1 MNIILYA
8 IPFFFL
14 LILIEFGFGVFVGR
28 NTYRINDTINSLSL
42 GSLSRLEGLVILG
55 ASGLIYEFLI
65 DEFQLFQLPEQTWV
79 WILCFILYDLLYYWK
94 HRLGHEVS
102 LLWAAHVAH
111 HQSEDFN
118 LGTALR
124 QTSVDYFGFL
134 FYLPLFLIGFPLQVV
149 LSVASVN
156 LIYQFWVHTEHINKL
171 GFIERVFVT
180 PSNHRVHHARNDIY
194 VDRNYGGVFI
204 VWDRIFGSFQQELE
218 DEICVFGLRKPLRSW
233 NPLWANFHVYWRLIL
248 DCWKTDSWT
257 NKLVIWFKPPSWR
270 PDDVKTSCSLKSAQP
285 DEFVKYDPELSLYA
299 KFYGLIHFV
308 GTLLAAL
315 GLLIFNAQLGYLSTV
330 ILAMLLGFSFYTLGV
345 WMEGRDYGR
354 WLEWLRL
361 ACIVFV
367 MWWMQV
373 PMAFFIP
380 GATLIF
386 LSATFLMQKSPAF
399 GYPS

>member
-1 MNIILYA
+1 M
-8 IPFFFL
+8 
-14 LILIEFGFGVFVGR
+14 
-28 NTYRINDTINSLSL
+28 
-42 GSLSRLEGLVILG
+42 
-55 ASGLIYEFLI
+55 
-65 DEFQLFQLPEQTWV
+65 
-79 WILCFILYDLLYYWK
+79 
-94 HRLGHEVS
+94 
-102 LLWAAHVAH
+102 
-111 HQSEDFN
+111 
-118 LGTALR
+118 
-124 QTSVDYFGFL
+124 
-134 FYLPLFLIGFPLQVV
+134 
-149 LSVASVN
+149 
-156 LIYQFWVHTEHINKL
+156 
-171 GFIERVFVT
+171 
-180 PSNHRVHHARNDIY
+180 
-194 VDRNYGGVFI
+194 
-204 VWDRIFGSFQQELE
+204 
-218 DEICVFGLRKPLRSW
+218 
-233 NPLWANFHVYWRLIL
+233 
-248 DCWKTDSWT
+248 
-257 NKLVIWFKPPSWR
+257 
-270 PDDVKTSCSLKSAQP
+270 KSAQP

>member
-14 LILIEFGFGVFVGR
+14 LILIEFGYGLFVGR

-55 ASGLIYEFLI
+55 ASGFIYQYFI
-65 DEFQLFQLPEQTWV
+65 DEFHLFQLSEQTFVWV
-79 WILCFILYDLLYYWK
+79 LCFILYDLLYYWK

-124 QTSVDYFGFL
+124 QTSVDCFGFV

-149 LSVASVN
+149 LGVASLN
-156 LIYQFWVHTEHINKL
+156 LIYQFWVHTEHISKL
-171 GFIERVFVT
+171 GFLEWIFVT

-204 VWDRIFGSFQQELE
+204 IWDRFFGSFQEELDNE
-218 DEICVFGLRKPLRSW
+218 SCIFGLRKPLCSW
-233 NPLWANFHVYWRLIL
+233 NPLWANLHVYWRLIL
-248 DCWKTDSWT
+248 DCWNTDSWT
-257 NKLVIWFKPPSWR
+257 NRWLIWFKPPSWR
-270 PDDVKTSCSLKSAQP
+270 PDDIKTSCSLKSAKAK
-285 DEFVKYDPELSLYA
+285 EFVKYDPELTSFN
-299 KFYGLIHFV
+299 KFYGLFHFV
-308 GTLLAAL
+308 VTLLAAL
-315 GLLIFNAQLGYLSTV
+315 GLLIFSVQLDYLRTV
-330 ILAMLLGFSFYTLGV
+330 VLAMMLGFSFYALGV
-345 WMEGRDYGR
+345 WMEGRAYGIQ
-354 WLEWLRL
+354 LEWLRL

-367 MWWMQV
+367 LWWMQV
-373 PMAFFIP
+373 PMVFFVP
-380 GATLIF
+380 VVVLIF
-386 LSATFLMQKSPAF
+386 LCATFLIQKPPSVSHPA
-399 GYPS
+399 